1 MKRTVMIMTVLLSA
15 VMLASG
21 VSYIFNKLG
30 Y

>member
-1 MKRTVMIMTVLLSA
+1 MKRTGMIMTVLLAA
-15 VMLASG
+15 VTLAAG